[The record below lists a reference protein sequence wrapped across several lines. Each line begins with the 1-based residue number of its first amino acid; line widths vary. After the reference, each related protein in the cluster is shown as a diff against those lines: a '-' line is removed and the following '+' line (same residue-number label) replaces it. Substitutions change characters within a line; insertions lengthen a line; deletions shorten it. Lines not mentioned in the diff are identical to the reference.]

1 MLPDRIPKEK
11 GSTQRLAHGFN
22 RKRPFARKAEPFTPK
37 SPYLCRPKRHQL
49 MESPSQTITGH
60 RYLSGKTARLL
71 SALLAG
77 VLMLGWVLV
86 YMLPAPPAQDRVNM
100 EKSSG
105 RNGKH
110 ANRKARESAEE
121 QYNKV
126 KEAWQQIKS
135 KPRKSSE
142 DKKLQQELE
151 RQVKHWERKKGW
163 KGENH
168 SQKNK
173 GN

>member
-1 MLPDRIPKEK
+1 
-11 GSTQRLAHGFN
+11 
-22 RKRPFARKAEPFTPK
+22 
-37 SPYLCRPKRHQL
+37 
-49 MESPSQTITGH
+49 MESPTSSLTEYSKQ
-60 RYLSGKTARLL
+60 SWKTAWLIPGLL
-71 SALLAG
+71 TGALLLAC
-77 VLMLGWVLV
+77 VLV
-86 YMLPAPPAQDRVNM
+86 YWPSPPPVKERVNM